1 MSKILSVNLFV
12 LQNLRDLGLI
22 DQSTFNQAGTA
33 ATAID
38 QAWASAHSSD
48 FEELFDPEPLDTVV
62 KLHDKIRQ
70 LQQQALH
77 MDADESHGTVV
88 AKLNRRFPTA
98 HALQEVATFCRN
110 RNEPRSESDL
120 VILHTTESRLT
131 SKLADEL
138 NRPAF
143 VDSDAELCITD
154 CEHVQ
159 GLDEITGWFQTCNTM
174 NRVFTCP
181 VCRRTIDP
189 PVVFSNSSSSM
200 HSMHNRFAHV
210 FDVMWLRAYVLV
222 FQELLSAAAAASVP
236 AAELSP
242 RSLRAA
248 RLASGQYRN
257 QGNKGGSRKT
267 IRRNKKNKHKARKS
281 RRHRKSSR
289 KH

>member
-1 MSKILSVNLFV
+1 MSKILRVSLFV
-12 LQNLRDLGLI
+12 LQSLIDLGLI
-22 DQSTFNQAGTA
+22 DHSTFNQAGTA

-70 LQQQALH
+70 LQQQALQ
-77 MDADESHGTVV
+77 MDADESQLHGTVV
-88 AKLNRRFPTA
+88 AELNRRFPTA
-98 HALQEVATFCRN
+98 HALQVVATLCRN
-110 RNEPRSESDL
+110 APRSESDL
-120 VILHTTESRLT
+120 AILHTTEYRLT
-131 SKLADEL
+131 SKLEDEL

-159 GLDEITGWFQTCNTM
+159 GLDEITGWFQMCNAM
-174 NRVFTCP
+174 NRDFTCP
-181 VCRRTIDP
+181 MCRRPIDP

-200 HSMHNRFAHV
+200 HNMHNRFAHV

-257 QGNKGGSRKT
+257 QDNKGGSRKT